1 MEPAAQSV
9 LSQWES
15 FYVIVGSSAGG
26 LTGLM
31 FVVVAL
37 VKESSLPRNPDTID
51 ALGTPNV
58 SNFVAVLL
66 LAAVLSAPWQRLKD
80 PAHVVGAA
88 ALVGVVY
95 VFVVVRRMRRQSG

>member
-31 FVVVAL
+31 FVVVEIGRASCRER
-37 VKESSLPRNPDTID
+37 V
-51 ALGTPNV
+51 
-58 SNFVAVLL
+58 
-66 LAAVLSAPWQRLKD
+66 
-80 PAHVVGAA
+80 
-88 ALVGVVY
+88 
-95 VFVVVRRMRRQSG
+95 